1 MLLSV
6 HYYLKGRRTPSPR
19 HHRRP
24 FESPSRDN
32 NPADNLRY
40 SSNYLTSAQPQ
51 PDSTIADSELGHTI
65 YNQHRFKRHYE
76 GSDNNFIEYT
86 TVQHNIK
93 PSNLYFDNWIRF
105 STTFSRRI

>member
-19 HHRRP
+19 HHRRA

-76 GSDNNFIEYT
+76 GSDNNFIGHN
-86 TVQHNIK
+86 TVQHKIK
-93 PSNLYFDNWIRF
+93 PSNLYFYD
-105 STTFSRRI
+105 